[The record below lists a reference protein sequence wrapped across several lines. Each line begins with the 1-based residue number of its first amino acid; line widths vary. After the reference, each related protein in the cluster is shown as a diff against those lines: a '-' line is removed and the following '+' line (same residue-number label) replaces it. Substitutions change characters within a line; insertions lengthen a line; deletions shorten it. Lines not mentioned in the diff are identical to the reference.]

1 MALLVLLPGTCCSS
15 NLIWVSIKPFLSTHT
30 VSVGDILEN
39 DAHYVQLLA
48 DRKALVFKELHPTRA
63 EHRKLMK
70 LLYRGG
76 DTNFECGP
84 IWDQDHS
91 GMFNKGLDFNG
102 VPLRDGLTPENTK
115 TGWHSD
121 APFVPKPPSL
131 TSMHMTKC
139 DIPSGKG
146 RTWLMDLEQVFDML
160 SSSQVAWLKNV
171 KLDHRTGNSKD
182 ENSKDPETGLSD
194 RDQGGEVSGIRHPAL
209 RTHPVTGRT
218 CLYISGH
225 SCSADDAAFE
235 EIRQLYL
242 PLFAEY
248 DEEAPHTYAHEWS
261 AGDLMIW
268 DNRNLLHTFEGG
280 WVFGT
285 RIFDKIECGRDG
297 PYYHET

>member
-1 MALLVLLPGTCCSS
+1 MALLVRLLGTSCST
-15 NLIWVSIKPFLSTHT
+15 NLACVSTKPFLSTHT
-30 VSVGDILEN
+30 VSVDDIFED

-48 DRKALVFKELHPTRA
+48 DCKGLVFKELHPTRA
-63 EHRKLMK
+63 EHRQLMK

-102 VPLRDGLTPENTK
+102 VPLRDGLTPESTK

-121 APFVPKPPSL
+121 APFVAKPPSL

-139 DIPSGKG
+139 DIPPGKG

-160 SSSQVAWLKNV
+160 SSSQVAWLKDI
-171 KLDHRTGNSKD
+171 KLDHRTGNSV
-182 ENSKDPETGLSD
+182 DPETGV
-194 RDQGGEVSGIRHPAL
+194 GGRNLAGEMPGAFHPAL

-235 EIRQLYL
+235 KIRQIYL

-248 DEEAPHTYAHEWS
+248 DEEAPYVYAHEWS
-261 AGDLMIW
+261 TGDLMIW